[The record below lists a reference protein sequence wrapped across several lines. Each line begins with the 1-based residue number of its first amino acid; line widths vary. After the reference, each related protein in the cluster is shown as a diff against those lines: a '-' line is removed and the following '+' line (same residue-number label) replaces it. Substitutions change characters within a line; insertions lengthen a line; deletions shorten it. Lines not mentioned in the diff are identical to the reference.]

1 MLDGTAALA
10 RAMLGM
16 GRSSW
21 LMSSSVRVATSA
33 LGIPGRSRCMTAK
46 VWWVAKLAERS
57 KSLVTSGVVARLV
70 GQFLLGQQ
78 CRCALISRGDAC
90 ARCVRWAY
98 TPAGV
103 AWPGPEEPYS
113 QGPGAA
119 RRAHERG
126 RELGTCQVPSRVK
139 LRQLLAN
146 TSAIGM
152 RVVSTSSFRFASGTQ
167 GPAASGKC
175 WSVMAALVS
184 VSCLCA
190 SSVAFGQ
197 ENTTER
203 SIEPSTISSHAPDT
217 LRQFNASLVALTN
230 RVSRAVV
237 QIMVTGYGPAVEEPD
252 RSNVSHQRKIG
263 SGVIVDSDGYI
274 LTNAHVIEG
283 AQRIRVA
290 LSQPPGTSPLQMSA
304 IGRTEILDATLIGL
318 HRESDIAL
326 LKVKTHKLPA
336 LPLAATRPVYPGEV
350 VLAIGS
356 PDGLQGS
363 VSMGIVSS
371 VWRQP
376 NPDVPMVY
384 IQTDAPINP
393 GNSGGPLIDLDGNVI
408 GLNTFILSKGG
419 GSEGVAFAI
428 PARIV
433 RFVYDNLRKYGLV
446 QRAEIGAS
454 AQEITPTLAA
464 GLGLPRNW
472 GVLIADLA
480 PAGPAAAAGL
490 KLQDIIDAV
499 DGHQVVGLPGFAAAL
514 YLHPADEDLKLEV
527 LRGQEKI
534 AVVLPAMQR
543 AERYDLADLIDP
555 RNVIEGLGVFVVAVD
570 DRFRSPLSTPRNSSG
585 VLVIAKS
592 PGLNVYTSDLR
603 PGDIVYQ
610 VNRQGVESVQQVR
623 SLLRHMSPGQPV
635 ALQVE
640 RGGQLQY
647 IAFEWGE

>member
-1 MLDGTAALA
+1 M
-10 RAMLGM
+10 
-16 GRSSW
+16 
-21 LMSSSVRVATSA
+21 
-33 LGIPGRSRCMTAK
+33 C
-46 VWWVAKLAERS
+46 
-57 KSLVTSGVVARLV
+57 VV
-70 GQFLLGQQ
+70 
-78 CRCALISRGDAC
+78 IS
-90 ARCVRWAY
+90 
-98 TPAGV
+98 
-103 AWPGPEEPYS
+103 
-113 QGPGAA
+113 
-119 RRAHERG
+119 
-126 RELGTCQVPSRVK
+126 
-139 LRQLLAN
+139 
-146 TSAIGM
+146 
-152 RVVSTSSFRFASGTQ
+152 SSFRFASRPQ

-190 SSVAFGQ
+190 SSVACGQ
-197 ENTTER
+197 EDTAER
-203 SIEPSTISSHAPDT
+203 GIAASRERTAISSHAPDT

-237 QIMVTGYGPAVEEPD
+237 QIMVTGYGPAVDEPD
-252 RSNVSHQRKIG
+252 RNNVSHQRKLG
-263 SGVIVDSDGYI
+263 SGVIVDSAGYI
-274 LTNAHVIEG
+274 LTNAHVVEG

-290 LSQPPGTSPLQMSA
+290 LPEPPGTSPLQMSA
-304 IGRTEILDATLIGL
+304 LGRTKILDATLIGL
-318 HRESDIAL
+318 HKESDIAL
-326 LKVKTHKLPA
+326 LKVETHNLPA
-336 LPLAATRPVYPGEV
+336 LPLAATRPVSPAEV

-363 VSMGIVSS
+363 VTMGIVSS

-433 RFVYDNLRKYGLV
+433 RFVYDNLRKYGFV
-446 QRAEIGAS
+446 QRAEIGVG
-454 AQEITPTLAA
+454 AQEITPALAA
-464 GLGLPRNW
+464 GLGLSRDW
-472 GVLIADLA
+472 GVVIADLA
-480 PAGPAAAAGL
+480 PTGPAAAAGL
-490 KLQDIIDAV
+490 KLQDIIAAV

-534 AVVLPAMQR
+534 AVVLPAMQHKD
-543 AERYDLADLIDP
+543 ERYDLADLIDP
-555 RNVIEGLGVFVVAVD
+555 RNVIDGLGVFVVALD
-570 DRFRSPLSTPRNSSG
+570 ERFRMPFSTPRNSSG

-610 VNRQGVESVQQVR
+610 VNRQEVESVQQVR
-623 SLLRHMSPGQPV
+623 SLLGNMKPGQPV